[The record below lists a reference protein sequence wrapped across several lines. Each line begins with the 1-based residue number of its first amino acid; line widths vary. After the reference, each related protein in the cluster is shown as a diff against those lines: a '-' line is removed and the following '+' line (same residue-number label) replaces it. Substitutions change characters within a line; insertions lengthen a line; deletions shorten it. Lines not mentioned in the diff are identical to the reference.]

1 MARQSNKKYAICNAI
16 PGGQPFGLQPV
27 ASPSP
32 SPSPCPSPIQNRGR
46 VAGGGNVFLPPP
58 AINCAGISLCQ
69 GRFLNEV
76 PKLGLVSWQALDVE
90 LVFGHRF
97 PAATRTKIGE
107 AAAKVVVFIPMAAAA
122 ARVPSRRATVTAAA
136 TSPPTPP
143 PPVR

>member
-32 SPSPCPSPIQNRGR
+32 SPRPCPSPIQNRGR

-90 LVFGHRF
+90 LVFGHRSQVD
-97 PAATRTKIGE
+97 ATTRCRWWLPLTRRLKCMFYWTRSILTIKILC
-107 AAAKVVVFIPMAAAA
+107 KF
-122 ARVPSRRATVTAAA
+122 
-136 TSPPTPP
+136 
-143 PPVR
+143 